1 MKPEQF
7 IREQGLEKAR
17 SLLEQRN
24 RFINVEKPTHF
35 DTDLDIF
42 FHIDDITEL
51 DESDIDLSELN
62 RAVKALEVK
71 NKVEAYEKRVVHSSI
86 YGGGDE

>member
-7 IREQGLEKAR
+7 IREFGVEKAR

-24 RFINVEKPTHF
+24 RCINVEKPTHF
-35 DTDLDIF
+35 DTDLDTF
-42 FHIDDITEL
+42 YHIDDITEL

>member
-24 RFINVEKPTHF
+24 RFINVEKPTH
-35 DTDLDIF
+35 
-42 FHIDDITEL
+42 
-51 DESDIDLSELN
+51 
-62 RAVKALEVK
+62 
-71 NKVEAYEKRVVHSSI
+71 HSRHNGRRTSA
-86 YGGGDE
+86 